1 MLLGYGQACASSPVG
16 FVVYCSFDSHHL
28 KGENMAVNV
37 QPRGTRHQ
45 LRVTDQHLPKAFFA
59 TFDTEREA
67 RDYGDQLQAMLDR
80 GVVPQELIAPAPKG
94 HDPLLIEVI
103 RAYTKEA
110 PITDSDDA
118 LLTHMLPELA
128 GTRISTVT
136 YLWADRYV
144 RDLKLKRSK
153 PIAPSTIRK
162 RIGVLGRVLDWHWRR
177 VTPQGELPPA
187 NPLRLLPRG
196 YSLYSQGEAQEL
208 AKVDKLPKR
217 DQVRN
222 RRLEPG
228 EEDRIFAALTGVKRP
243 DRERALDVD
252 PAFTLM
258 FRLIVSTGLRLREAY
273 RLRVD
278 QLDLVRRLIHVEGSK
293 GHRGVIKPRMVPMTS
308 ELSATLRTWC
318 HERVGLL
325 FPFWNG
331 SDDDLAKATA
341 RLSSRFRVLFDY
353 AKVPDMTEHDLRH
366 EATCRWV
373 LMRQPGGGWVFSD
386 VEICRIMGWSS
397 TDMML
402 TYASLRGEDLAA
414 RLP

>member
-1 MLLGYGQACASSPVG
+1 
-16 FVVYCSFDSHHL
+16 
-28 KGENMAVNV
+28 MAVNV
-37 QPRGTRHQ
+37 QARGNRHQ
-45 LRVTDQHLPKAFFA
+45 LRVTHGLLPRAFFA

-80 GVVPQELIAPAPKG
+80 GVVPQELVAPAPKG
-94 HDPLLIEVI
+94 DDPLLIEVI
-103 RAYTKEA
+103 RAYVKAA
-110 PITDSDDA
+110 PVTASDDA
-118 LLTHMLPELA
+118 LVGHMLPELV
-128 GTRISTVT
+128 GTRISTIT
-136 YLWADRYV
+136 YLWVDRYV
-144 RDLKLKRSK
+144 KDLKLKRSK

-177 VTPQGELPPA
+177 VTPQGKLPPA

-196 YSLYSQGEAQEL
+196 YSLYSQGEANEL
-208 AKVDKLPKR
+208 AKSDKVAKR

-228 EEDRIFAALTGVKRP
+228 EEERILAALAGAKRP
-243 DRERALDVD
+243 DRERALDAD
-252 PAFTLM
+252 PAFAML
-258 FRLIVSTGLRLREAY
+258 FRLIVATGMRLREAY
-273 RLRVD
+273 RLRADQVD
-278 QLDLVRRLIHVEGSK
+278 LTRRLIHVDGSK
-293 GHRGVIKPRMVPMTS
+293 GHRGVIKPRLVPMTS
-308 ELSATLRTWC
+308 EFTESLRIWC
-318 HERVGLL
+318 EGRVGLM

-331 SDDDLAKATA
+331 SEDDLKKATA

-353 AKVPDMTEHDLRH
+353 AEVPNMTEHDLRH

-373 LMRQPGGGWVFSD
+373 LMRRPGGGWVFSD

-414 RLP
+414 RLL